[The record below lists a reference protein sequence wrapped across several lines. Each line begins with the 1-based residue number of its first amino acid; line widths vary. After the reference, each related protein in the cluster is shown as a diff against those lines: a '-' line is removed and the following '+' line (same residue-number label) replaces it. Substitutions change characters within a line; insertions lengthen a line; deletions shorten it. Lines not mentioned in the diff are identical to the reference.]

1 MAFSS
6 PRAAPVSLISVERYQ
21 SVRSFSETICRPL
34 ATEDYVVQSMEDV
47 SPPKWNLAHTS
58 WFFEAFLLKPFLE
71 GYREYHPQ
79 FGFLFNSYYEAIGER
94 HPRPRRGLLSRPTV
108 EQVYSYRAHVDAAM
122 RELLESANEQTA
134 ERIEPLVELGLNH
147 EQQHQELML
156 TDLKHILS
164 LNSPRPVYTERECA
178 ASGAPQPL
186 DWVEHRG
193 GVVEIGFHG
202 EGFSFDIEGPRHET
216 LLQPYR
222 LASRPITNRE
232 FLEFIEDGGY
242 RRPELWLSEGWTA
255 VQENDWQSPLYWEG
269 ADGRWT
275 TFTLAGM
282 QPLRD
287 DEPVCHVSFFEAD
300 AYAAWAGKSLP
311 TEFEWEAA
319 AAEHPVEGVFAD
331 SRRFHPAPASSG
343 GAPPRQLF
351 GDVWEWTENQYRPY
365 PGFRAAPGAVGE
377 YNGKFMSN
385 QFVLRGGSCATP
397 VGHVRASYR
406 NFFPARARW
415 QFSGIRLAER
425 G

>member
-1 MAFSS
+1 MASS
-6 PRAAPVSLISVERYQ
+6 SSRVAPVALSVERYHR
-21 SVRSFSETICRPL
+21 VRSFSETICRPL

-58 WFFEAFLLKPFLE
+58 WFFETFLLKPFLK
-71 GYREYHPQ
+71 GYREFHPQ

-122 RELLESANEQTA
+122 RELLESANEATS
-134 ERIEPLVELGLNH
+134 ERIVPLLELGLNH

-156 TDLKHILS
+156 TDLKNILS
-164 LNSPRPVYTERECA
+164 INPLRPVYSERECEG
-178 ASGAPQPL
+178 SSAPAPL
-186 DWVEHRG
+186 EWVEHRG
-193 GVVEIGFHG
+193 GIVEIGYHG
-202 EGFSFDIEGPRHET
+202 AGFSFDNEAPRHEA
-216 LLQPYR
+216 LVQPHR
-222 LASRPITNRE
+222 LASRPTTNGE
-232 FLEFIEDGGY
+232 YLEFIGDGGY
-242 RRPELWLSEGWTA
+242 RRPELWLSEGWNA
-255 VQENDWQSPLYWEG
+255 VQENDWQAPLYWEHS
-269 ADGRWT
+269 DGRWT

-282 QPLRD
+282 QPLRK

-311 TEFEWEAA
+311 SEFEWEAA
-319 AAEHPVEGVFAD
+319 AAEHPCEGVFAD
-331 SRRFHPAPASSG
+331 SLRFHPAPASLDG
-343 GAPPRQLF
+343 PRLLQLF

-377 YNGKFMSN
+377 YNGKFMCN

-397 VGHVRASYR
+397 EGHIRSSYR
-406 NFFPARARW
+406 NFFPAQARW